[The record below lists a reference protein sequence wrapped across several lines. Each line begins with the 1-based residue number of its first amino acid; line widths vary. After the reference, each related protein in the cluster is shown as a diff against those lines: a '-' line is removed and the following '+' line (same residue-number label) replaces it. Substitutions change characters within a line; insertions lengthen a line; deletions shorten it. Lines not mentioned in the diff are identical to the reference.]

1 MKRVKTMKNKL
12 IRDINRYIA
21 LLNESGLYISVHGK
35 YVSGLLG
42 NNFHRSPFCSYIK
55 TGESVL
61 QQCIACQQRVF
72 REHRRECYLG
82 MCHAGVEEYVF
93 FVNDKAFVSVSGY
106 GLDRE
111 RAMKRMLRL
120 SRTYMLDREELIRIY
135 DHGLKH
141 SPENLD
147 TLSVL
152 IKPLCH
158 MLYLLQLLVSDVP
171 QSESKNT
178 LFDSIL
184 GYVQGNFMQDI
195 SLRDIAQ
202 ACACSES
209 TVSHLMK
216 QYTGCSAKQ
225 YITALRV
232 KQAKKLLLSSDLP
245 VGTIAAMCGFSNI
258 NYFPT
263 AFKKHVG
270 MNPSQYRATAQPE

>member
-1 MKRVKTMKNKL
+1 MKNKL
-12 IRDINRYIA
+12 IRDINYYIA
-21 LLNESGLYISVHGK
+21 HLNASGYSISVHGK

-42 NNFHRSPFCSYIK
+42 NNFHRSPFCAYVK
-55 TGESVL
+55 TGDGAL

-72 REHRRECYLG
+72 REHRRESYLG

-93 FVNDKAFVSVSGY
+93 FVNDKTFVSVSGY
-106 GLDRE
+106 GLDRK
-111 RAMKRMLRL
+111 RALKRIARL
-120 SRTYMLDREELIRIY
+120 SRMYMLDREELIRIY

-141 SPENLD
+141 TPED
-147 TLSVL
+147 MEALSVI

-171 QSESKNT
+171 QTESQNT
-178 LFDSIL
+178 LFDSIES
-184 GYVQGNFMQDI
+184 YMQGGFMQEL
-195 SLRDIAQ
+195 SLGDIAQ

-209 TVSHLMK
+209 TVSHLVK
-216 QYTGCSAKQ
+216 QYTGRSAKQ
-225 YITALRV
+225 YITELRIRH
-232 KQAKKLLLSSDLP
+232 AKKLLLSSDLP
-245 VGTIAAMCGFSNI
+245 VGTVAAMCGFSNI